1 MNSVAQRA
9 LVLSKMLQ
17 NKFLDNEWDF
27 SYIHIMMFMNLLTTL
42 KQVRMA
48 AWHGCAVAE
57 GGFY

>member
-1 MNSVAQRA
+1 
-9 LVLSKMLQ
+9 MLQ